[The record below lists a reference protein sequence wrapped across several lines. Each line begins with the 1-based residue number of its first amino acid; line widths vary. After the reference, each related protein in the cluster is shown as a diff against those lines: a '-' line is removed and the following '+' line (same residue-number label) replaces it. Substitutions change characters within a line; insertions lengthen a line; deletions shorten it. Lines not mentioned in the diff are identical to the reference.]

1 MFEFARLT
9 DAGAAAAL
17 HALVF
22 GEGERGVRAFYA
34 PTQNGKYT
42 ASLTGTRWSRR

>member
-1 MFEFARLT
+1 MFEFTRLT
-9 DAGAAAAL
+9 GAGAAAAL

-22 GEGERGVRAFYA
+22 GEGERGARFTR